1 LEKAVNAGDDNSPA
15 GGWGLFA
22 GARRARKRAPSPAA
36 APRRSG
42 RRLRR
47 RYGLVAS
54 AVGFSLLILGLAHV
68 PAHALWSYD
77 GWSVDGSYDQI
88 IVIPANFYLDQ
99 YIHPTTANE
108 KQREYPSGF
117 LNLETK
123 GDPTPWLHLYSY
135 TIFGE
140 DGTAFATRCQVYGYT
155 ETFQHT
161 MCGLK
166 FEESYAETT
175 WGGLD
180 IKMGLQKFAWGVLDA
195 FAPNDIVD
203 PQELYDPF
211 LAGLSG
217 IRYSE
222 FGIPAIQFGY
232 QLLNSTHELLPA
244 ETTLQAAY
252 IPIYVPL
259 RFPSVGERWYP
270 TTAQAVT
277 TTSGA
282 ATLPA
287 GTTITYNG
295 QTFSGVSGTLT
306 TTTLTRNASPPGPDH
321 PSFAAHVASN
331 YSTVDLEGYYYYG
344 FQTGLDALNRLGTYT
359 LSPIN
364 GVLNAVA
371 SSDLAVFPFFQR
383 FQSIGGAA
391 SAPLGPI
398 GVRGEFAFQQNAL
411 FSKDLTSL
419 VQETSNAEVL
429 NLIEQALRI
438 AGPLRIPL
446 MVPANAVQSGVSAD
460 YAYESWY
467 FEFQINQSNIMTDQV
482 GLIEPKFETRLIPTI
497 SKSFFRNTVH
507 LTVNGLYSLQARY
520 WFFEPLLSYN
530 YSDNTVITLGGL
542 MLGGPLDTVLGQFP
556 GNDEAFIRI
565 VYSF

>member
-1 LEKAVNAGDDNSPA
+1 MVRTLVTRNRPA
-15 GGWGLFA
+15 
-22 GARRARKRAPSPAA
+22 PAA
-36 APRRSG
+36 SSWSEDGLADRCSG
-42 RRLRR
+42 RCRHRKLSDWR
-47 RYGLVAS
+47 RYAS
-54 AVGFSLLILGLAHV
+54 VLGFALLLLAFA
-68 PAHALWSYD
+68 PASAHALFTYD
-77 GWSVDGSYDQI
+77 GWSVNGSYDQL
-88 IVIPANFYLDQ
+88 IVVPGNFYLDQ
-99 YIHPTTANE
+99 YISPSPSNE
-108 KQREYPSGF
+108 KQREYPSGW

-135 TIFGE
+135 TVFGE

-166 FEESYAETT
+166 FEEGYAETT

-195 FAPNDIVD
+195 FAPNDVVD

-211 LAGLSG
+211 LAGLAG

-222 FGIPAIQFGY
+222 FGIPAVQVGY
-232 QLLNSTHELLPA
+232 QLLNSTHEYLPR
-244 ETTLQAAY
+244 ETTFQAAY

-259 RFPSVGERWYP
+259 RFPTVGERWYP

-282 ATLPA
+282 AALPA
-287 GTTITYNG
+287 GTSISFNG
-295 QTFSGVSGTLT
+295 QTFNAVSGTLT
-306 TTTLTRNASPPGPDH
+306 TTTLTRNASPPGLNH
-321 PSFAAHVASN
+321 PNFAAHIASN
-331 YSTVDLEGYYYYG
+331 WSTVDLEGYYYYG
-344 FQTGLDALNRLGTYT
+344 FQTGLDAFNRLGTYT
-359 LSPIN
+359 LSPLN

-371 SSDLAVFPFFQR
+371 NSDLVVFPFFQR

-398 GVRGEFAFQQNAL
+398 GVRAEFAFQNNAL

-419 VQETSNAEVL
+419 VAETANTEVL
-429 NLIEQALRI
+429 NLVEQALRI

-446 MVPANAVQSGVSAD
+446 MIPANAVQSGISAD
-460 YAYESWY
+460 YAWETWY
-467 FEFQINQSNIMTDQV
+467 FEFQVNQSNIMTNQV

-497 SKSFFRNTVH
+497 EKSFFRNTVH
-507 LTVNGLYSLQARY
+507 FSVNALYSLQARY
-520 WFFEPLLSYN
+520 WFFEPLLAYN
-530 YSDNTVITLGGL
+530 YSDSVTISVGGL

-556 GNDEAFIRI
+556 GNDEAFMRI
-565 VYSF
+565 VYAF